1 MCFDTYMFCFVLFLT
16 LPVMLKIGFVNAL
29 NSTLED
35 CASLWLVMTVHVE
48 MVLHAFQSPD
58 KMLFAF
64 VHMEDLASSA
74 MMVRTIGFSV
84 H

>member
-1 MCFDTYMFCFVLFLT
+1 
-16 LPVMLKIGFVNAL
+16 MLKIGFVNAL

-35 CASLWLVMTVHVE
+35 CASLWLVMKVHVE

-58 KMLFAF
+58 KMSFAF

-74 MMVRTIGFSV
+74 MKVRTIGFSV